1 MPTLILVD
9 KKGVITKRD
18 VLPKEWETAIKELLK

>member
-1 MPTLILVD
+1 VD